1 MTTRATTGT
10 PAPHPAPA
18 HTAAQAS
25 RRQVLGAGGALLLAT
40 LWPTPRRGR
49 AQPAPHPEQGLLVEN
64 TPAAFAPNAYIR
76 IAADNRITLILPNV
90 EMGQGIYTGSVM
102 LLAEELGVDMAQVA
116 IEAAPPGGGAEIT
129 GGSTSVM
136 TEWLPLRQAG
146 AAARSMLVQA
156 AATRWQANPAECT
169 TRSATITHTPTGRSL
184 SFGAVAAQAATLPVP
199 QKPTLKDPS
208 TYTLVGHAQHRVD
221 SVAKVQGRAVFGMD
235 IQVPGQKIGTVAACP
250 VEGGTLGGMNKAA
263 ALAIRGV
270 QAVLVNAQNNTVC
283 VVADHY
289 WAARKG
295 LRALKLHWHDGP
307 NAHINTQTI
316 YEQLRDGLSG
326 PAIVANTKG
335 DAPAI
340 IARAHATHTATYQ
353 QPLLAHAPMEP
364 INCTAHVRPDGCDI
378 WTGTQIADRA
388 RDTAVELTGLPKDK
402 VMVHCQYIGGGFG
415 RRLEHEYVTQC
426 VDFARQVPY
435 PLKIIWSREEDLT
448 RDRYRPAYVDQMSA
462 ALDDKGFITALTHR
476 IVGPAVVA
484 RWDPPEL
491 TKDGYDEDLSVATVI
506 TPYSYPAYRLEFARR
521 EAPGIVT
528 AWWRGVGGTRGLFV
542 VEGFI
547 DELAQRAGADPVA
560 YRRAMLA
567 QNPRALA
574 VLDRVAQEAG
584 WNTPLP
590 PGRARGVA
598 VQFAFGSYMASIAE
612 VEMPDPDNVII
623 HRVCAA
629 VDCGRVI
636 NPDQV
641 ISQIEGG
648 LIFGFSAAL
657 YNEIT
662 LEDGRV
668 QQTNFNT
675 WRVMRMNE
683 APRKID
689 VFLIPSTE
697 DPGGIGEVGTA
708 AAAPVL
714 ANAMAAAQGRR
725 YRTLP
730 LLSARNAAAGKE
742 QG

>member
-1 MTTRATTGT
+1 MTTPTPGQTT
-10 PAPHPAPA
+10 PQP
-18 HTAAQAS
+18 S

-40 LWPTPRRGR
+40 FWPTPQRAR
-49 AQPAPHPEQGLLVEN
+49 AQATPHPEQGMLVDS
-64 TPAAFAPNAYIR
+64 AQGVFAPNAYIR
-76 IAADNRITLILPNV
+76 IGADNRITLILPNV
-90 EMGQGIYTGSVM
+90 EMGQGIYTSSVM
-102 LLAEELGVDMAQVA
+102 LIAEELGVDMTQVA
-116 IEAAPPGGGAEIT
+116 IEAAPPGAGAEIT

-146 AAARSMLVQA
+146 AAARAMLVQA
-156 AATRWQANPAECT
+156 AATQWHANPADCT
-169 TRSATITHTPTGRSL
+169 TRSATILHVPTGRTL
-184 SFGAVAAQAATLPVP
+184 PFGAVAAQAATLPVP
-199 QKPTLKDPS
+199 QKPTLKDPA
-208 TYTLVGHAQHRVD
+208 TYTLLGHSQHRID
-221 SVAKVQGRAVFGMD
+221 SAAKVEGRTVFGMD

-250 VEGGTLGGMNKAA
+250 VEGGTLAGMNRAA
-263 ALAIRGV
+263 ALAVRGV
-270 QAVLVNAQNNTVC
+270 QAVLVNAHNTTVC

-295 LRALKLHWHDGP
+295 LRALKLQWHNGP
-307 NAHINTQTI
+307 NAHVTTQTL
-316 YEQLRDGLSG
+316 YDQLHDGLNG
-326 PAIVANTKG
+326 PAIVASTKG

-340 IARAHATHTATYQ
+340 VASSHATHTATYQ

-378 WTGTQIADRA
+378 WTGTQIAERA
-388 RDTAVELTGLPKDK
+388 QATAVELTGLPKEK
-402 VMVHCQYIGGGFG
+402 VAVHCQYIGGGFG

-426 VDFARQVPY
+426 VEFAKQVPY

-448 RDRYRPAYVDQMSA
+448 RDRYRPAYVDQMTA
-462 ALDDKGFITALTHR
+462 ALDDRGFITALTHR

-491 TKDGYDEDLSVATVI
+491 TKDGYDEDLSVATII
-506 TPYSYPAYRLEFARR
+506 TPYAYPAYRLEFARR
-521 EAPGIVT
+521 EAPGIIT

-547 DELAQRAGADPVA
+547 DELAHRAGTDPVA

-567 QNPRALA
+567 HNPRALA
-574 VLDRVAQEAG
+574 VLDKAAQAAG

-612 VEMPDPDNVII
+612 VEMPDPHTVLI
-623 HRVCAA
+623 HRVTAV
-629 VDCGRVI
+629 VDCGRVL

-641 ISQIEGG
+641 VSQIEGG

-662 LEDGRV
+662 LEGGRV
-668 QQTNFNT
+668 QQNNFNT
-675 WRVMRMNE
+675 WRILRMNE

-689 VFLIPSTE
+689 VILMPSTE

-730 LLSARNAAAGKE
+730 LLSPRNAADGKE

>member
-1 MTTRATTGT
+1 MTTPPRT
-10 PAPHPAPA
+10 PSAPP
-18 HTAAQAS
+18 T
-25 RRQVLGAGGALLLAT
+25 RRHILGAGGALLLAT
-40 LWPTPRRGR
+40 LWPTPRGR
-49 AQPAPHPEQGLLVEN
+49 AQAAPRPQQGILVEG
-64 TPAAFAPNAYIR
+64 AQGAFAPNAYIR

-90 EMGQGIYTGSVM
+90 EMGQGIYTSSVM
-102 LLAEELGVDMAQVA
+102 LIAEELGIDMAQVD
-116 IEAAPPGGGAEIT
+116 IEAAPPGAGAEIT

-156 AATRWQANPAECT
+156 AATHWQAKPEECS
-169 TRSATITHTPTGRSL
+169 TRSAIITHMPTGRTL
-184 SFGAVAAQAATLPVP
+184 PFGAVAAQAAALPIP
-199 QKPTLKDPS
+199 KNPPLKDPA
-208 TYTLVGHAQHRVD
+208 TYTLLGHSQHRID
-221 SVAKVQGRAVFGMD
+221 STIKVQGRAVFGMD
-235 IQVPGQKIGTVAACP
+235 VQVPGQKIGTVAACP
-250 VEGGTLGGMNKAA
+250 VEGGTLAGMDRQA

-270 QAVLVNAQNNTVC
+270 QAVLVNEQNNTVC

-295 LRALKLHWHDGP
+295 LRALKPQWHNGP
-307 NAHINTQTI
+307 NAHVTTQTI
-316 YEQLRDGLSG
+316 YDQLHQGLSG
-326 PAIVANTKG
+326 PAIVANTKA
-335 DAPAI
+335 DAPGV

-364 INCTAHVRPDGCDI
+364 INCTAHVRPDGCDV

-388 RDTAVELTGLPKDK
+388 LDTAAELTGLPKDK
-402 VMVHCQYIGGGFG
+402 IAIHCQYIGGGFG

-426 VDFARQVPY
+426 VQFARQVPY

-448 RDRYRPAYVDQMSA
+448 RDRYRPAYVDQMTA
-462 ALDDKGFITALTHR
+462 ALDDKGYITALTHR

-484 RWDPPEL
+484 RWDPAEL

-521 EAPGIVT
+521 EAPGITT

-547 DELAQRAGADPVA
+547 DELAHRAGVDPVA
-560 YRRAMLA
+560 YRRTMLA
-567 QNPRALA
+567 HNPRALA
-574 VLDRVAQEAG
+574 VLDKVAQAAG

-612 VEMPDPDNVII
+612 VEMPEPDNVII
-623 HRVCAA
+623 HRVTAV
-629 VDCGRVI
+629 VDCGRVL

-662 LEDGRV
+662 LEGGRV
-668 QQTNFNT
+668 QQNNFNT
-675 WRVMRMNE
+675 WRIMRMNE

-689 VFLIPSTE
+689 VLLMPSAE

-730 LLSARNAAAGKE
+730 LLSPRNNAADGKE
-742 QG
+742 HG

>member
-1 MTTRATTGT
+1 MTS
-10 PAPHPAPA
+10 
-18 HTAAQAS
+18 HTVPNAS
-25 RRQVLGAGGALLLAT
+25 RRQLLGAGGALLLAT
-40 LWPTPRRGR
+40 LWPVPRGR
-49 AQPAPHPEQGLLVEN
+49 AQSSPRPEQGMLVEN
-64 TPAAFAPNAYIR
+64 APGAFAPNAYIR
-76 IAADNRITLILPNV
+76 ITADNRITLILPNV
-90 EMGQGIYTGSVM
+90 EMGQGIYTSSVM
-102 LLAEELGVDMAQVA
+102 LIAEELGIDLAQVD
-116 IEAAPPGGGAEIT
+116 IEAAPPGAGAEIT

-156 AATRWQANPAECT
+156 AATRWHAAPEDCI
-169 TRSATITHTPTGRSL
+169 TRSATIIHVPTKRTL
-184 SFGAVAAQAATLPVP
+184 PFGAVVADAAVLPVP
-199 QKPTLKDPS
+199 QKPALKDPA
-208 TYTLVGHAQHRVD
+208 TYTLLGRSQHRID
-221 SVAKVQGRAVFGMD
+221 SAIKVEGRAIFGMD
-235 IQVPGQKIGTVAACP
+235 VQIPGQKIGTVAACP
-250 VEGGTLGGMNKAA
+250 VEGGTLSGMNKQA
-263 ALAIRGV
+263 ALAVRGV
-270 QAVLVNAQNNTVC
+270 LAVLVNEPGNTVC
-283 VVADHY
+283 VVAEHY

-295 LRALKLHWHDGP
+295 LRALKPQWHYGP
-307 NAHINTQTI
+307 NAHVTTQTI
-316 YEQLRDGLSG
+316 YDQLHDGLTG

-340 IARAHATHTATYQ
+340 LAHAPTTHTAIYQ

-364 INCTAHVRPDGCDI
+364 INCTAHVRPDGCDV

-388 RDTAVELTGLPKDK
+388 RDTAAELTGLPKEK
-402 VMVHCQYIGGGFG
+402 ITVHCQYIGGGFG

-426 VDFARQVPY
+426 IQFARQVPY

-448 RDRYRPAYVDQMSA
+448 RDRYRPAYVDQMTA

-506 TPYSYPAYRLEFARR
+506 TPYTYPAYRLEFARR

-547 DELAQRAGADPVA
+547 DELAHRAGMDPVA

-567 QNPRALA
+567 ENPRALA
-574 VLDRVAQEAG
+574 VLDRAAHAAG
-584 WNTPLP
+584 WNSPIP
-590 PGRARGVA
+590 QGRARGVA
-598 VQFAFGSYMASIAE
+598 VQFAFGSYMATIAE
-612 VEMPDPDNVII
+612 VEMPSPDTVII
-623 HRVCAA
+623 HRVTAV
-629 VDCGRVI
+629 VDCGRVL

-641 ISQIEGG
+641 VSQIEGG

-662 LEDGRV
+662 LEGGRV
-668 QQTNFNT
+668 QQNNFNT

-683 APRKID
+683 APRQIN
-689 VFLIPSTE
+689 VLLMPSTE

-714 ANAMAAAQGRR
+714 ANAMSAAQGRR

-730 LLSARNAAAGKE
+730 LLSPRNGADGKE

>member
-1 MTTRATTGT
+1 MTTQT
-10 PAPHPAPA
+10 PRPAL
-18 HTAAQAS
+18 AS
-25 RRQVLGAGGALLLAT
+25 RRQMLGAGGALLLAT
-40 LWPTPRRGR
+40 FWPTPRQGR
-49 AQPAPHPEQGLLVEN
+49 AQGASVPASTAPEQGLLVEN
-64 TPAAFAPNAYIR
+64 AQGAFAPNAYIR
-76 IAADNRITLILPNV
+76 IATDNRITLILPNV
-90 EMGQGIYTGSVM
+90 EMGQGIYTSSVM
-102 LLAEELGVDMAQVA
+102 LIAEELGIDMAQVE

-156 AATRWQANPAECT
+156 AATRWQVPVAECT
-169 TRSATITHTPTGRSL
+169 TRSATIIHVPTGRSL
-184 SFGAVAAQAATLPVP
+184 PFGAVAAQAATLPVP
-199 QKPTLKDPS
+199 QKPALKDPA
-208 TYTLVGHAQHRVD
+208 TYTLLGKPQHRID
-221 SVAKVQGRAVFGMD
+221 SAVKVQGRAIFGMD
-235 IQVPGQKIGTVAACP
+235 VQVPGQKIGTVAACP
-250 VEGGTLGGMNKAA
+250 VVGGTLAGMNKAA

-270 QAVLVNAQNNTVC
+270 QAVLVNTANNTVC

-295 LRALKLHWHDGP
+295 LRALKPQWHDGP
-307 NAHINTQTI
+307 NAHVTTQTI
-316 YEQLRDGLSG
+316 YDQLHDGLNG

-335 DAPAI
+335 DAPAV
-340 IARAHATHTATYQ
+340 IAHAAATHTATYQ
-353 QPLLAHAPMEP
+353 QPLLAHATMEP

-402 VMVHCQYIGGGFG
+402 VHVHCQYIGGGFG

-426 VDFARQVPY
+426 VEFARQVPH

-448 RDRYRPAYVDQMSA
+448 HDRYRPAYVDQMTA
-462 ALDDKGFITALTHR
+462 ALDSKGFITALTHR

-506 TPYSYPAYRLEFARR
+506 TPYTYPAYRLEFARR
-521 EAPGIVT
+521 EAPGVVT

-547 DELAQRAGADPVA
+547 DELAHRAGADPVA

-574 VLDRVAQEAG
+574 VLDKAAQAAG

-612 VEMPDPDNVII
+612 VEMPEPDNVII
-623 HRVCAA
+623 HRVTAV
-629 VDCGRVI
+629 VDCGRVL

-662 LEDGRV
+662 LEGGRV
-668 QQTNFNT
+668 QQSNFNT

-683 APRKID
+683 APSKID
-689 VFLIPSTE
+689 VLLMPSTE

-730 LLSARNAAAGKE
+730 LLSPRNGADHKE

>member
-1 MTTRATTGT
+1 MSTPTHTMT
-10 PAPHPAPA
+10 
-18 HTAAQAS
+18 S
-25 RRQVLGAGGALLLAT
+25 RRQILGAGGALVLAT
-40 LWPTPRRGR
+40 FWPTLRQGR
-49 AQPAPHPEQGLLVEN
+49 AQGTTPPEQGMLVEN
-64 TPAAFAPNAYIR
+64 AQGVFAPNAYIR

-90 EMGQGIYTGSVM
+90 EMGQGIYTSSVM
-102 LLAEELGVDMAQVA
+102 LIAEELGVDMAQVE
-116 IEAAPPGGGAEIT
+116 IEAAPPGAGAEIT

-156 AATRWQANPAECT
+156 AATRWQVPVADCT
-169 TRSATITHTPTGRSL
+169 TRSATVVHTPTGRTL
-184 SFGAVAAQAATLPVP
+184 PFGAVATQAAALPVP
-199 QKPTLKDPS
+199 QKPALKDPG
-208 TYTLVGHAQHRVD
+208 TYTLLGKPQHRID
-221 SVAKVQGRAVFGMD
+221 SAVKVEGRAIFGMD

-250 VEGGTLGGMNKAA
+250 VEGGTLAGMNKAA

-270 QAVLVNAQNNTVC
+270 QAVLVNPSHTTVC

-295 LRALKLHWHDGP
+295 LRALKPHWHYGS
-307 NAHINTQTI
+307 NAHVTTQTI
-316 YEQLRDGLSG
+316 YDQLYDGLSG
-326 PAIVANTKG
+326 PAIVANTRG

-340 IARAHATHTATYQ
+340 IAHASATHTATYQ

-402 VMVHCQYIGGGFG
+402 VSVHCQYIGGGFG

-426 VDFARQVPY
+426 VEFARQVSH

-448 RDRYRPAYVDQMSA
+448 HDRYRPAYVDQMTA
-462 ALDDKGFITALTHR
+462 ALDAKGFITALTHR

-506 TPYSYPAYRLEFARR
+506 TPYTYPAYRLEFARR
-521 EAPGIVT
+521 EAPGVVT

-547 DELAQRAGADPVA
+547 DELAHRAGADPVA

-574 VLDRVAQEAG
+574 VLDRAAQAAG
-584 WNTPLP
+584 WNTPLSA
-590 PGRARGVA
+590 GRARGVA

-612 VEMPDPDNVII
+612 VEMPTPDTVII
-623 HRVCAA
+623 HRVTAV
-629 VDCGRVI
+629 VDCGRVL

-662 LEDGRV
+662 LEEGRV
-668 QQTNFNT
+668 QQNNFNT
-675 WRVMRMNE
+675 WRIMRMNE
-683 APRKID
+683 APVKID
-689 VFLIPSTE
+689 VLLMPSTE

-730 LLSARNAAAGKE
+730 LLSPRNAADGKE
-742 QG
+742 HT